1 MKVGLFIPCTMDM
14 LFPDA
19 GMATLELLEK
29 HGVDVEYPS
38 EQTCCGQ
45 PMANSGCNVDAKKSA
60 AHFIETF
67 KQYDY
72 IVSPSGSCAAMVRL
86 HYKGLVTNDAA
97 YEHVTSNTYELCEFL
112 VDVLKVKKLDASF
125 PHKVGYHSSCHGQ
138 RGLRLASGSE
148 RNVESFSK
156 PISLLKMIDGVEL
169 TDLARQDE
177 CCGFGGTF
185 SVTEE
190 SVSCSMGNDRV
201 NDHLAH
207 GAEVITST
215 DPTCVMHM
223 DGLSRRNKQPIKVMH
238 IAELL
243 NGATLEGVKK

>member
-1 MKVGLFIPCTMDM
+1 
-14 LFPDA
+14 
-19 GMATLELLEK
+19 
-29 HGVDVEYPS
+29 
-38 EQTCCGQ
+38 
-45 PMANSGCNVDAKKSA
+45 
-60 AHFIETF
+60 
-67 KQYDY
+67 
-72 IVSPSGSCAAMVRL
+72 
-86 HYKGLVTNDAA
+86 
-97 YEHVTSNTYELCEFL
+97 
-112 VDVLKVKKLDASF
+112 
-125 PHKVGYHSSCHGQ
+125 
-138 RGLRLASGSE
+138 
-148 RNVESFSK
+148 
-156 PISLLKMIDGVEL
+156 MIDGVEL

-201 NDHLAH
+201 NDNLAH
-207 GAEVITST
+207 GSEVITST